1 MMNLR
6 IERSPNQPFSV
17 VHVLH
22 SRTES
27 DVIPNGF
34 CYEWRSLQRTFPI
47 KKQFLKKEK
56 ALATLFAYSI
66 QLWVNFFC
74 FFTKNAIKFV
84 IKLPEEELKK
94 LSDEDIIKKFKLSA
108 NISVNNL
115 VLFNP
120 QFNIKRYNNE
130 CEVLEEF
137 YHVRYKYYQMRKA
150 SLLKK
155 MNQDY
160 DKFNN

>member
-1 MMNLR
+1 MAQNNE
-6 IERSPNQPFSV
+6 I
-17 VHVLH
+17 
-22 SRTES
+22 T
-27 DVIPNGF
+27 D
-34 CYEWRSLQRTFPI
+34 I
-47 KKQFLKKEK
+47 KEYHKD
-56 ALATLFAYSI
+56 
-66 QLWVNFFC
+66 
-74 FFTKNAIKFV
+74 NAIKFV

-160 DKFNN
+160 DKFNNQHRFISEIISGELNIFRKPRDEVLELLKLKGFKSFE